1 MIDMD
6 ADFSHREDRDRL
18 AGSWPDAEALLQ
30 QVGLRPTRQ
39 RVALARLMFGNGD
52 RHFTAEMLQGEAAQ
66 ANVQVSLATIYN
78 TLNHFMKLG
87 LLRAIGV
94 DGSKTFFDT
103 RTGDHHHFFLE
114 ERSEIRDI
122 PTSQIRIGTASSV
135 PEGYEISRVD
145 VVIRLRRKR

>member
-1 MIDMD
+1 MGDM
-6 ADFSHREDRDRL
+6 AAEFSSGEDRDRP
-18 AGSWPDAEALLQ
+18 AGSSPDAEAMLQ

-52 RHFTAEMLQGEAAQ
+52 CHFTAEMLQGEAAQ

-78 TLNHFMKLG
+78 TLNHFVKLG
-87 LLRAIGV
+87 VLRAIGV

-103 RTGDHHHFFLE
+103 KTGDHHHFFLE
-114 ERSEIRDI
+114 EETEVRDI
-122 PTSQIRIGTASSV
+122 PTSQIRIGTSSSL
-135 PEGYEISRVD
+135 PDGYEISRVD